1 MEDRREEKLLRDNI
15 NEEFK
20 IEIVKVGKLEE
31 NTAQDGPYEDGMT
44 DGTW

>member
-31 NTAQDGPYEDGMT
+31 NTAQYDMTEGMSDG
-44 DGTW
+44 